1 MGGIQLQAIVLN
13 PPSISNCSLGSVTVT
28 GNLEQVA
35 ATSDSLAPLYLS
47 GVQKYADL
55 YLWSTSQAYVEQ
67 SPSSMIIGQS
77 RGLNTIFYTL
87 GSCNVTSPLSIAFP
101 GLSLSSCVQQPIVT
115 IPLPS
120 PTWTCGLRVQGNF
133 TCEAGASVLSL
144 SSSGT
149 AISGDGAPTLI
160 SNTPGQY
167 YFSGPSPASGINN
180 ATGSQMQTGSAT
192 PGAANAASS
201 ITGSGSVSA
210 SSSSSSGPSG
220 SSSTTQ
226 TTQNGVSQGFTT
238 SSGGQTQSFGSNPG
252 NSASGVLVNYGGS
265 NSTAIGLNVN
275 CEAQLSGVRMP
286 L

>member
-1 MGGIQLQAIVLN
+1 M
-13 PPSISNCSLGSVTVT
+13 
-28 GNLEQVA
+28 A
-35 ATSDSLAPLYLS
+35 AASDSLAPLYLS
-47 GVQKYADL
+47 GVQKNADL

-67 SPSSMIIGQS
+67 SPSSMISGQS
-77 RGLNTIFYTL
+77 RGLNSIFYTL

-133 TCEAGASVLSL
+133 TCEAGGASVLSL

-149 AISGDGAPTLI
+149 AISGAGAPTLI

-180 ATGSQMQTGSAT
+180 ATGTQMQTGSAT
-192 PGAANAASS
+192 PGSANAASS
-201 ITGSGSVSA
+201 ITGSGAVSA

-220 SSSTTQ
+220 SSSRTQ

-238 SSGGQTQSFGSNPG
+238 SSGGQTQSFGSNVSGNG

-265 NSTAIGLNVN
+265 NSTAVGLNVN
-275 CEAQLSGVRMP
+275 CEAQLSSVRMP